1 MNLLL
6 CLVHGSAQSLFQ
18 RVAVAWSVSRRGP
31 TVLDAF
37 VVFSG
42 GCSVCGLSVVCP
54 WSWQPQRLDRPH
66 VCVSLNVV
74 CVNAWMHLCG
84 HVFFCLGMH
93 RVVCIRCWPKVM
105 AADGRDPTPT
115 WWACWEQSVPRLGG
129 LSVVVRERWTSH
141 RSLFSLAHVSMHAIT
156 HSSSG
161 KAQPSAVSCVHGT
174 FSFLTRC
181 GSSVHS

>member
-1 MNLLL
+1 MWRWLRQFRAVEPLFLMLLL
-6 CLVHGSAQSLFQ
+6 FSLVGVRFAVFRLSASGAGSLS
-18 RVAVAWSVSRRGP
+18 AW
-31 TVLDAF
+31 T
-37 VVFSG
+37 
-42 GCSVCGLSVVCP
+42 GLT
-54 WSWQPQRLDRPH
+54 
-66 VCVSLNVV
+66 CVSLNVV
-74 CVNAWMHLCG
+74 CVNAWMYVCG

-161 KAQPSAVSCVHGT
+161 KAQPSAVSCVHGK